1 MGYLFVF
8 LLFVHKL
15 VVCGGFLFVRVFGLV
30 VVEFCFVC
38 VCLFAR
44 LPFAFGFYCLRL
56 FRVCLFLF
64 GFVSAALGLLSDA
77 TASDFFLWGTCS
89 LAESRVVGFF
99 VSVWAETDS
108 VAASTTR
115 VSPSTPFSSIT
126 VSSQN
131 SSVAAAE
138 QFHHSNGTVHTT
150 YFHTG
155 VGKNQSSSAQ
165 KRVIAWQEAAYAQ
178 GSAAY

>member
-1 MGYLFVF
+1 MAQTDRQVGAM
-8 LLFVHKL
+8 LLGAL
-15 VVCGGFLFVRVFGLV
+15 VARVR
-30 VVEFCFVC
+30 
-38 VCLFAR
+38 AHMM
-44 LPFAFGFYCLRL
+44 
-56 FRVCLFLF
+56 FRVPAAFLLFLF

-89 LAESRVVGFF
+89 LAESRVAGFF
-99 VSVWAETDS
+99 ASVWAETDS

>member
-1 MGYLFVF
+1 M
-8 LLFVHKL
+8 LLGAL
-15 VVCGGFLFVRVFGLV
+15 VARVR
-30 VVEFCFVC
+30 
-38 VCLFAR
+38 AHMM
-44 LPFAFGFYCLRL
+44 
-56 FRVCLFLF
+56 FRVPAAFLLFLF

-126 VSSQN
+126 VSS
-131 SSVAAAE
+131 VAAAE